1 MYEIT
6 KIVAEVFELEY
17 LELFEKNR
25 KQKIV
30 EVRQAAM
37 YVIYKKIKNISLAK
51 IGEFFEKGHA
61 TVIHAITA
69 TENLCDTNNAFKEKI
84 DKAIMLVDEETSK
97 KIAYIAHPISN
108 DIKGNI
114 EKILQIVKEINLKEK
129 NITPF
134 VPYLADVL
142 ALDDTIPLHR
152 KRGISNN
159 VAYLKSGIVSELRVY
174 GDFISKGV
182 AEEIAIAR
190 ELKIPVI
197 YKSKLN

>member
-17 LELFEKNR
+17 LELFEKTR

-37 YVIYKKIKNISLAK
+37 YVIHKKIKNLSLEK
-51 IGEFFEKGHA
+51 IGAFFEKGHA
-61 TVIHAITA
+61 TVIHAITV
-69 TENLCDTNNAFKEKI
+69 TENLCFTDSVFNKKVTKALMLI
-84 DKAIMLVDEETSK
+84 DDLQNSK
-97 KIAYIAHPISN
+97 VAYIAHPISN

-114 EKILQIVKEINLKEK
+114 EKILKIVKDINLKEK
-129 NITPF
+129 NVTPF

-152 KRGISNN
+152 NKGISNN
-159 VAYLKSGIVSELRVY
+159 VVYLKSGIVSELRVY

>member
-69 TENLCDTNNAFKEKI
+69 TENLCDTNNVFKEKI
-84 DKAIMLVDEETSK
+84 DKAIMLVNEETSK